1 MEHITLGKSELKVP
15 VVGFGAWQAGKR
27 GWGKDYS
34 DEDIIEAIRFS
45 IENGVNFI
53 DTAEVYGDGY
63 SEDVVARAIKGYDRE
78 DVILATK
85 VAAFHYR
92 YNDLIR
98 AAEHSMERLNTDY
111 IDLYQLHWPDNYISM
126 KETVAALENLVRE
139 GKVRHVGLCNY
150 PAPLIEDMYSKMS
163 EEIPIVSNQ
172 MRYNIVEREV
182 EEELFPYMKKKGITM
197 IAWSP
202 IAKGLLTGKY
212 NTENLPDDEVRKNDP
227 MFRKENIE
235 RLGPVLQKV
244 AELSEKHGKTMSQTS
259 LNYLIS
265 KGAVVIPG
273 AKNLSQAKE
282 NMGAAGW
289 RLSEQEVSEIDL
301 ASRVDLAYF

>member
-1 MEHITLGKSELKVP
+1 MEYTTLGKSELKVS

-45 IENGVNFI
+45 IENGVNYI

-63 SEDVVARAIKGYDRE
+63 SEDVVARAIKGYGRE
-78 DVILATK
+78 DIVLATK

-92 YNDLIR
+92 YRDLIK
-98 AAEHSMERLNTDY
+98 AAERSLERLKTNY

-126 KETVAALENLVRE
+126 RETVSALEKLVKE
-139 GKVRHVGLCNY
+139 GKVRQIGLCNY
-150 PAPLIEDMYSKMS
+150 PAPLIEDIYSKMS
-163 EEIPIVSNQ
+163 SDIPIVSNQ
-172 MRYNIVEREV
+172 MRYNMVEREV
-182 EEELFPYMKKKGITM
+182 EEELYPYMKKKGITM

-212 NTENLPDDEVRKNDP
+212 NGGNLPEDEVRKNDP
-227 MFRKENIE
+227 LFRRDNVEALK
-235 RLGPVLQKV
+235 PVLQKV
-244 AELSEKHGKTMSQTS
+244 KDLSEKHGKTMSQVS
-259 LNYLIS
+259 LNYLIC

-273 AKNLSQAKE
+273 AKNLSQARD
-282 NMGAAGW
+282 NLGAAGW
-289 RLSEQEVSEIDL
+289 RLSESEVSDL
-301 ASRVDLAYF
+301 DRAADVQLEYF